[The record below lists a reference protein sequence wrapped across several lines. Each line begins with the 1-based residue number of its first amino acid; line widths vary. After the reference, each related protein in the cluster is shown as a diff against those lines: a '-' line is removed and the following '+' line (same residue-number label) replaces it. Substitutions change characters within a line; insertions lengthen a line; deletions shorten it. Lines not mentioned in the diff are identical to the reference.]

1 MHRVLWD
8 RGPVLIHTIAIDST
22 TLNDSRS
29 HKELREYFYYMTV
42 QNPPWESFKPSAT
55 SLVEAKPRNEAQ
67 LV

>member
-29 HKELREYFYYMTV
+29 HKELREYFYYMTA
-42 QNPPWESFKPSAT
+42 KSAVGKFQT
-55 SLVEAKPRNEAQ
+55 FSHVARGGEASK
-67 LV
+67 